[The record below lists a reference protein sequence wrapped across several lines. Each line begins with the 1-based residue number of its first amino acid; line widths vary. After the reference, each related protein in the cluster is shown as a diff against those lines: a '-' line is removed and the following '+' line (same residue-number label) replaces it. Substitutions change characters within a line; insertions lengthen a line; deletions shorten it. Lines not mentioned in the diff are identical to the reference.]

1 MKSDNKILTVRG
13 QDGYEG
19 CSRMESSPTGFIPE
33 RAIKNGYSS
42 GVVTYLLMCDRL
54 SSRTEYG
61 GCFRCVLN
69 AIWLDAVPEGM
80 SIAASFPVIL
90 AMCASS
96 ALLFSR

>member
-1 MKSDNKILTVRG
+1 VKFDDKILTVRG
-13 QDGYEG
+13 QDRYDG
-19 CSRMESSPTGFIPE
+19 CSRMESGPTGFRPD
-33 RAIKNGYSS
+33 RAIKSRYSS
-42 GVVTYLLMCDRL
+42 GVVTYLLTCARL
-54 SSRTEYG
+54 SSKTEYG

-80 SIAASFPVIL
+80 NIAASFPVIL